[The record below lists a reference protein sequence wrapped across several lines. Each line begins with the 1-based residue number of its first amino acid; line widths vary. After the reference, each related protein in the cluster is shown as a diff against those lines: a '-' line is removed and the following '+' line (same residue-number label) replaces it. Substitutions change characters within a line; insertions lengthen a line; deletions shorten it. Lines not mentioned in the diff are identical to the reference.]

1 MPESGKRCWQ
11 EIGSAGRG
19 DCERL
24 REIIHCRNCIEYSR
38 AGRELF
44 DRPVPTGLVAEWT
57 AALAAENQDLRR
69 EALSVVIFR
78 VCGEWFALRTAVFAE
93 VTEKHAPH
101 SVPFRSSGA
110 FLGLVNVSGE
120 LLLCVSLAQL
130 LGISGDDGPE
140 PVRPRICVIAQDH
153 ERVAFPVDEVLG
165 VRRLDES
172 ALAPTPATVSQSPGA
187 LTSSMFEYDGRGV
200 GLLDEEKLFAA
211 LARCMS
217 W

>member
-1 MPESGKRCWQ
+1 MPESGKRCWR
-11 EIGSAGRG
+11 EIGFAGTG
-19 DCERL
+19 ECERL
-24 REIIHCRNCIEYSR
+24 REFIHCRNCIEYSR

-44 DRPVPTGLVAEWT
+44 DRPVSPGLLEEWT
-57 AALAAENQDLRR
+57 AALAAENHDSRR

-78 VCGEWFALRTAVFAE
+78 IRSEWFALRTAVFAE

-101 SVPFRSSGA
+101 SVPFRSGGA
-110 FLGLVNVSGE
+110 FLGLVNVNGE
-120 LLLCVSLAQL
+120 LLLCVSMARL
-130 LGISGDDGPE
+130 LGISEDDGPA

-165 VRRLDES
+165 VKRLDET
-172 ALAPTPATVSQSPGA
+172 ALVPTPATLSQSPGA
-187 LTSSMFEYDGRGV
+187 LTSSMFDYDGRGV
-200 GLLDEEKLFAA
+200 GLLDQERLFAA